1 MLAHAADAHA
11 DRLARVG
18 KRCAA
23 PPTARYFGLG
33 HNDLRGTDHVS
44 GRLDGKVAIVTGGA
58 WGIGGATARRLAADG
73 ARVLIADRDGDGAR
87 ANVARIERAGGTAAS
102 TTVEVADAAQIA
114 AMVERAV
121 DRWGRL
127 DILFQNAYS
136 DGRAHAGNAVRL
148 EEGAWDEAMAIL
160 VKALYL
166 GAKHAIPHLRRQG
179 GGSIVNTASVHGL
192 LVAPGRLAYEA
203 GKSAVIGMTR
213 QMAAD
218 FGPDNIR
225 VNCVLPG
232 HIVTERSGERWDQ
245 NPALLEFFKQHYP
258 LRRVGTPED
267 VANAVA
273 FLVSDDASFIT
284 GHALTVDGGM
294 TIQIQEDLSVA
305 VARYARE
312 HDFELE

>member
-1 MLAHAADAHA
+1 VA
-11 DRLARVG
+11 
-18 KRCAA
+18 
-23 PPTARYFGLG
+23 
-33 HNDLRGTDHVS
+33 
-44 GRLDGKVAIVTGGA
+44 GRLDGQVAIVTGGA

-87 ANVARIERAGGTAAS
+87 ANVARIEHAGGTAAS
-102 TTVEVADAAQIA
+102 TTVDVADSTHIE
-114 AMVERAV
+114 AMVNRAV
-121 DRWGRL
+121 ERWGRL

-136 DGRAHAGNAVRL
+136 DGARHQGSA
-148 EEGAWDEAMAIL
+148 EELPELAWDEAMSIL

-166 GAKHAIPHLRRQG
+166 GAKHAVPHMRAAG

-213 QMAAD
+213 QMATD

-232 HIVTERSGERWDQ
+232 HIVTERSGERWND
-245 NPALLEFFKQHYP
+245 NPELLEFFKQHYP

-267 VANAVA
+267 IANAVA

-294 TIQIQEDLSVA
+294 TIQLQEDLSLHA
-305 VARYARE
+305 ARYARD
-312 HDFELE
+312 HHFDLD